1 MCGIIKKRVRRG
13 SKLKD
18 FLNFAFFRSNAG
30 FKKCERQPNFR
41 CFVHFFRNFC
51 FNFDQFSL
59 KYDKIVDDR
68 LIGFTFEDRRELLHS
83 LNQLFR
89 QNFQHFS

>member
-30 FKKCERQPNFR
+30 FKKLVLR
-41 CFVHFFRNFC
+41 
-51 FNFDQFSL
+51 L
-59 KYDKIVDDR
+59 KIEESCCIV
-68 LIGFTFEDRRELLHS
+68 
-83 LNQLFR
+83 
-89 QNFQHFS
+89 